1 MRGTLRRRLTLLGV
15 LLIIGALAG
24 GAIAMLNVQK
34 AIQGSNDESISVIK
48 PPEPALPATQRAE
61 LQAKHDALVM
71 TLINIAN
78 NDSTVRSITADK
90 NYTVVGIAV
99 DKDGASQGPDD
110 VGSALL
116 VIKVDGAFYAIVE
129 DVPNKQ
135 VTAVEK
141 RICYGPECDR

>member
-1 MRGTLRRRLTLLGV
+1 MQGTLRRRLTLLGV
-15 LLIIGALAG
+15 LRIVGALAG
-24 GAIAMLNVQK
+24 GAVAVLNAQK
-34 AIQGSNDESISVIK
+34 AIQGSNEESITVIK

-78 NDSTVRSITADK
+78 NDSTVRSITEGK

-99 DKDGASQGPDD
+99 DKEEASQGPDD
-110 VGSALL
+110 VGNALL

-129 DVPNKQ
+129 DVPHKQ

-141 RICYGPECDR
+141 RVCYGPECDR